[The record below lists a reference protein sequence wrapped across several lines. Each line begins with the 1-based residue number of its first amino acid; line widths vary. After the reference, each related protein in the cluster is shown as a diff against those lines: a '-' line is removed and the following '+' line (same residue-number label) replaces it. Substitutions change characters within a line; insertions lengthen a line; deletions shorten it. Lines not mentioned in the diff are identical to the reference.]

1 MQSSYNII
9 KNTNIVSHGNKTID
23 TDFTRIVKKSKEIND
38 ETQNMS
44 EIKETDNEKVALES
58 YETIARLMVENAR
71 KQSEGILSK
80 AYEEAQK
87 MEKEAQKVKKEAYEK
102 GYQSGKDEGYQSGK
116 EQGYSD
122 GYNSAYNET
131 LPQAVNEAEFLINNA
146 NRMLLDAKA
155 QFEVYVEEKKEE
167 ILALSVSIAE
177 TILKRELSKKDGL
190 DAMVYDVLASS
201 RNAET
206 FIIKLNEQYMDEIKA
221 RVKYWRET
229 LGLKGEIFIVSDET
243 VGFGNA
249 IIEKNN
255 GKIEIGFDAGMEAI
269 KQALF

>member
-9 KNTNIVSHGNKTID
+9 KNTNIVAQGNKTID
-23 TDFTRIVKKSKEIND
+23 TDFTTVIRHYEATEDEI
-38 ETQNMS
+38 E
-44 EIKETDNEKVALES
+44 NEAERAEEAIGKATLES
-58 YETIARLMVENAR
+58 YEAIAKLMVENAR
-71 KQSEGILSK
+71 KQSESILSK

-87 MEKEAQKVKKEAYEK
+87 AQKEAFEK
-102 GYQSGKDEGYQSGK
+102 GYQGGK

-131 LPQAVNEAEFLINNA
+131 LPQAANEAEFLINNA
-146 NRMLLDAKA
+146 NRILLDAKA
-155 QFEVYVEEKKEE
+155 QFEAYLEEKKDE
-167 ILALSVSIAE
+167 ILTLSINIAE
-177 TILKRELSKKDGL
+177 TILKRELLSKDGL
-190 DAMVYDVLASS
+190 NNMIYEVLSSS

-206 FIIKLNEQYMDEIKA
+206 FIIKLNEQYIDEIST
-221 RVKYWRET
+221 RVKYWKES
-229 LGLKGEIFIVSDET
+229 LGMKGEIFIVADET
-243 VGFGNA
+243 IEIGNA